1 MADKDMTHT
10 KPALSA
16 EDHPDAPGVYLFKD
30 ASGRIL
36 YVGKAKNL
44 RRRLASYFRSAEQ
57 LAVKTRSMMA
67 RAASIDVLC
76 TTTEKEA
83 LLLESSLI
91 KKHRPRYNICLRDDK
106 QYVLFKLDAQS
117 DYPRLALTRKV
128 VRDGS
133 LYFGP
138 FTSAQAARRTL
149 KAVHRLF
156 PLRRCT
162 ESVFRNR
169 LRPCLYHHIGQCLG
183 PCVLKVSTA
192 EYADMVRRVRLFLT
206 GRSKELA
213 AHLKAAM
220 QDHAR
225 RLEYEKAAEARDLL
239 RGVRQTLEQQAVVL
253 RDGLDRDVLGLA
265 VDGPALG
272 MHVLFVRQGR
282 LLDGKQFS
290 WTRPDRPDRSASPKS
305 EDARGKDCPSGGQSP
320 HHVERN
326 EDLQEILD
334 SFLVQFYGP
343 QQYIPERIVLPVALD
358 NPHVAEIL
366 AERRGGP
373 VRVAAARG
381 AEERRLVDMAAA
393 NAAQGLRRSE
403 PDRMAALAGALDLA
417 QAPRRIEAVDVSHL
431 GGQGTVVGMVV
442 FENDRFAQDAYRSYS
457 FPELEGSADDY
468 LALAKWVVR
477 RAASGPP
484 WPDLLLLDGGLGQ
497 LSAVGRALQQAGIA
511 EPWPMAGIAKA
522 GRRAGELEDR
532 VFLPGRKNPLPL
544 RPGAPEMLFL
554 QRLRDAAHRFAVSR
568 QRRSRK
574 KAALDSRLTR
584 IKGVG
589 PQTAKLLWAHFPH
602 IEAMRKATV
611 EDLTALPGMGQ
622 KRAEKLHASLRALL
636 VKYDQDG

>member
-1 MADKDMTHT
+1 MKT
-10 KPALSA
+10 KLTFIP
-16 EDHPDAPGVYLFKD
+16 EDYPESPGVYLFKD
-30 ASGRIL
+30 AAGRIL

-44 RRRLASYFRSAEQ
+44 RRRLVSYFRAPDQ
-57 LAVKTRSMMA
+57 LAVKTRSMVS
-67 RAASIDVLC
+67 RACFVDVLC

-106 QYVLFKLDAQS
+106 QYMVFKLDTQS

-138 FTSAQAARRTL
+138 FTSAQAARHTL

-156 PLRRCT
+156 PLRRCKET
-162 ESVFRNR
+162 VFRNR
-169 LRPCLYHHIGQCLG
+169 IRPCLYHHIGQCLG
-183 PCVLKVSTA
+183 PCVLKVSTT

-220 QDHAR
+220 QDHAQ
-225 RLEYEKAAEARDLL
+225 RLEYEKAAEVRDLL
-239 RGVRQTLEQQAVVL
+239 RGVKQTLEQQAVVL

-272 MHVLFVRQGR
+272 VHVLFVRQGR

-290 WTRPDRPDRSASPKS
+290 WTRPDRPDRSAWPKS
-305 EDARGKDCPSGGQSP
+305 GDACGEDCPGQGQASHRAGKD
-320 HHVERN
+320 

-343 QQYIPERIVLPVALD
+343 QQFIPERVVLPVALN
-358 NPHVAEIL
+358 NPHVADIL

-381 AEERRLVDMAAA
+381 ADERGLVDMAAT
-393 NAAQGLRRSE
+393 NAAQDLRRQE
-403 PDRMAALAGALDLA
+403 PERMVTLAKVLGLA
-417 QAPRRIEAVDVSHL
+417 RPPVRIEAVDVSHL
-431 GGQGTVVGMVV
+431 GGQGTVVGMIV
-442 FENDRFAQDAYRSYS
+442 FENDRFVRSAYRGYS

-468 LALAKWVVR
+468 LALAKWVER

-484 WPDLLLLDGGLGQ
+484 WPDLLLVDGGLGQ
-497 LSAVGRALQQAGIA
+497 LSAVGRALHEAGIA
-511 EPWPMAGIAKA
+511 KPWPMAGIAKA

-532 VFLPGRKNPLPL
+532 VFVPGRKNPLPL
-544 RPGAPEMLFL
+544 KPGSPEMLFL
-554 QRLRDAAHRFAVSR
+554 QRLRDAVHRFAVSR
-568 QRRSRK
+568 QRRGRK
-574 KAALDSRLTR
+574 KAALDSRLTQ

-589 PQTAKLLWAHFPH
+589 PKTAKLLWTHFPD
-602 IEAMRKATV
+602 IQAMRRATT
-611 EDLTALPGMGQ
+611 EELAALPGMGV
-622 KRAEKLHASLRALL
+622 KRAASLHAALQRL
-636 VKYDQDG
+636 DVSPSA

>member
-1 MADKDMTHT
+1 MKT
-10 KPALSA
+10 KLTFIS
-16 EDHPDAPGVYLFKD
+16 EDHPESPGVYLFKD
-30 ASGRIL
+30 AAGRIL

-44 RRRLASYFRSAEQ
+44 RRRLGSYFRAPDQ
-57 LAVKTRSMMA
+57 LTVKTRSMVS
-67 RAASIDVLC
+67 RACCVDVLC

-106 QYVLFKLDAQS
+106 QYVLFKLDTQS

-128 VRDGS
+128 VRDGA

-138 FTSAQAARRTL
+138 FTSAQAARHTL

-156 PLRRCT
+156 PLRRCKET
-162 ESVFRNR
+162 VFRNR
-169 LRPCLYHHIGQCLG
+169 VRPCLYHHIGQCLG
-183 PCVLKVSTA
+183 PCVLKVSMA
-192 EYADMVRRVRLFLT
+192 EYANMVRRVRLFLT
-206 GRSKELA
+206 GRSKELS

-225 RLEYEKAAEARDLL
+225 RLEYEKAAEVRDLL
-239 RGVRQTLEQQAVVL
+239 HGVKQTLEQQHVVL

-265 VDGPALG
+265 VNGSALG
-272 MHVLFVRQGR
+272 VHVLFVRQGR

-290 WTRPDRPDRSASPKS
+290 WTRQDRQDRSASSKS
-305 EDARGKDCPSGGQSP
+305 RDTCREDCPDQGQAP
-320 HHVERN
+320 HRVEKD

-343 QQYIPERIVLPVALD
+343 QQFIPERVVLPVALS

-381 AEERRLVDMAAA
+381 AEERGLVDMAAA
-393 NAAQGLRRSE
+393 NAAQGLSRQE
-403 PDRMAALAGALDLA
+403 PDRMVVLARALGLA
-417 QAPRRIEAVDVSHL
+417 RPPDRIEAVDVSHL
-431 GGQGTVVGMVV
+431 GGRGTVVGMVV
-442 FENDRFAQDAYRSYS
+442 FENDRFVRSAYRSYS

-484 WPDLLLLDGGLGQ
+484 WPDLLLVDGGLGQ
-497 LSAVGRALQQAGIA
+497 LSALDRAMQEAGIT

-532 VFLPGRKNPLPL
+532 VFVPGRKNPLPL
-544 RPGAPEMLFL
+544 KPGSPELLFL
-554 QRLRDAAHRFAVSR
+554 QRMRDAVHRFAVSR
-568 QRRSRK
+568 QRRIRK
-574 KAALDSRLTR
+574 KAALDSRLAQ

-589 PQTAKLLWAHFPH
+589 PQTAKLLWAHFPD
-602 IEAMRKATV
+602 IEAMRRATAG
-611 EDLTALPGMGQ
+611 DLAALPGMGV
-622 KRAEKLHASLRALL
+622 KRAANLHAALQRL
-636 VKYDQDG
+636 DNITSASG